1 MQLKNSEYQTLSDL
15 FFAIS
20 ENPLHR
26 KMALQGYKSF
36 DELYQRAG
44 EVLDAVRRRHLEQN
58 KKTACYIANKRKA
71 NKNYAR

>member
-26 KMALQGYKSF
+26 KLALQGYKSF
-36 DELYQRAG
+36 DELYQKAG
-44 EVLDAVRRRHLEQN
+44 EVLDLVRDRQIKQN
-58 KKTACYIANKRKA
+58 EKTANKRKA